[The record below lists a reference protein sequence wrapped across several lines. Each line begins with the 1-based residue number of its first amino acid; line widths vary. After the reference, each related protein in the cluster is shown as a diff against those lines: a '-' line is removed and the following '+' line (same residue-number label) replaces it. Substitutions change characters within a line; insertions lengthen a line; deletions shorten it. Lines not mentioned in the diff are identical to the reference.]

1 MELART
7 RAKDAAQAT
16 HDRVIPEEHDFD
28 ELFDFCED
36 VLKATTNTPPKR
48 PLYRQSSMDF
58 LLTDRLDLKN
68 NDNINR

>member
-7 RAKDAAQAT
+7 RAKDAKAT

-36 VLKATTNTPPKR
+36 MLKATTNTPPKR
-48 PLYRQSSMDF
+48 PYRQSSMDF

-68 NDNINR
+68 NDSINR